1 MDPKDQVPV
10 VDEDVDTIDLEL
22 EDVDGGEDVVDD
34 KSKDSA
40 TNDEPELSEI
50 EKVAHAQGWR
60 PKDEFV
66 KNGGDPKAWKEAG
79 WWLDR
84 GELLGQQSQLRKE
97 VKQIKEAFIRMTE
110 YNRQA
115 YIKGQEDTIAR
126 MKADKRQAMRE
137 GNLEI
142 VADLDDRIDQ
152 FQEHLEVAK
161 ETAQTNPIIET
172 KPEQELAQS
181 QVYQN
186 WLAENKW
193 YSTNE
198 KLHNFAN
205 FTMATWVKQNPNA
218 TPGEALAYLTKTV
231 KETYPSDFPGT
242 RRVAQ
247 PGVDGRGNATQSKPS
262 NGSSIDAKFQRIVAG
277 MDPDSRRAVVDMIR
291 SESIT
296 KKEYVEMY
304 QE

>member
-1 MDPKDQVPV
+1 MDPENKNDV
-10 VDEDVDTIDLEL
+10 VDEDIDLDL
-22 EDVDGGEDVVDD
+22 EALAGDEDNTPDGDNSDNSVSNE
-34 KSKDSA
+34 
-40 TNDEPELSEI
+40 TELSEI
-50 EKVAHAQGWR
+50 EKVAHSQGWR

-115 YIKGQEDTIAR
+115 YIRGQEDMLAR
-126 MKADKRQAMRE
+126 MKADKRSAMKE
-137 GNLEI
+137 GNLDI
-142 VADLDDRIDQ
+142 VADLDEKIDQ
-152 FQEHLEVAK
+152 VQDTLQVAK
-161 ETAQTNPIIET
+161 ETQAENPIANT
-172 KPEQELAQS
+172 PQEQNIAESA
-181 QVYQN
+181 VYQN
-186 WLAENKW
+186 WLAENRW
-193 YSTNE
+193 YTTNE

-205 FTMATWVKQNPNA
+205 FTMSNWVKRNPNVS
-218 TPGEALAYLTKTV
+218 PSEALAYLTKTV
-231 KETYPSDFPGT
+231 KETYPQDFAGS

-247 PGVDGRGNATQSKPS
+247 PGVNGRGNAT
-262 NGSSIDAKFQRIVAG
+262 NTTGNAGNSIDAKFQKIISG

-291 SESIT
+291 SENIT